1 MKNLH
6 KSMLTAAFIFV
17 PQIAF
22 AADNGETTATPLVY
36 TLSMFGL
43 VISVIL
49 LFASAYVFVSLRS
62 IKKRL
67 NKVDKLQADV
77 KALIGQVHSLRGSV
91 SAAEDEAENTPPV
104 KASVPDIKTA
114 DGTSI
119 ESKIWLPFVEKFNK
133 LAAEVKEPKIT
144 PAITQFVEEN
154 KLKALMCIDHSIP
167 KFVAAEEPGG
177 GNFWLWALPNDPERF
192 IVVPN
197 PTVHYTENLHFE
209 GGLKETF
216 ASNYDENDKSKE
228 YTKITVKLPAVFKK
242 SDENTDWYVEQ
253 PGLIGLEE

>member
-22 AADNGETTATPLVY
+22 AAGDGETTATPLVY

-91 SAAEDEAENTPPV
+91 S
-104 KASVPDIKTA
+104 
-114 DGTSI
+114 
-119 ESKIWLPFVEKFNK
+119 W
-133 LAAEVKEPKIT
+133 
-144 PAITQFVEEN
+144 
-154 KLKALMCIDHSIP
+154 
-167 KFVAAEEPGG
+167 
-177 GNFWLWALPNDPERF
+177 
-192 IVVPN
+192 
-197 PTVHYTENLHFE
+197 
-209 GGLKETF
+209 
-216 ASNYDENDKSKE
+216 
-228 YTKITVKLPAVFKK
+228 
-242 SDENTDWYVEQ
+242 
-253 PGLIGLEE
+253 